1 MTLNGHTE
9 PTRSHVAALSDLLIA
24 RESKKIALLQSAV
37 EHASSLEDFP
47 HQAYLEETK
56 NQVQEMRVSR
66 QELGVTP
73 NALAQEGGA

>member
-1 MTLNGHTE
+1 MTLVGHTE

-24 RESKKIALLQSAV
+24 RESKKIAPLQSAV

-56 NQVQEMRVSR
+56 NQVEEMRVSR
-66 QELGVTP
+66 QQLGVTP